1 MVMWGQAQQMLS
13 VRFMRHVIVG
23 SFEHAHPAVSARLN
37 SAAAAVRDVPGNK
50 SGLIT
55 RNDSADTK
63 HKISYRICMCVCV
76 CVCVCVY
83 PRPTLPWM
91 RLALDT
97 CPQPA
102 GRMQG
107 RMQGQDFDLIP

>member
-1 MVMWGQAQQMLS
+1 MWGQAQQMLS

-63 HKISYRICMCVCV
+63 HKISYHICMCVCV
-76 CVCVCVY
+76 CVCVCVSATY
-83 PRPTLPWM
+83 IAVDEIGVGHMPPACRPDARPDARPGL
-91 RLALDT
+91 
-97 CPQPA
+97 
-102 GRMQG
+102 
-107 RMQGQDFDLIP
+107 